1 MTSRFQTTVCFASAQ
16 VSPLCSTTAKIIA
29 LYHCILTL
37 MFLTTPDVIRASG
50 VLIYACLCVSLITIA
65 CVGYHSAQ
73 VTKVMM
79 MMMMMMIVII
89 TRKDVLTTSVNSRRP
104 SVHKLLVT
112 PLFGNG
118 FSR

>member
-1 MTSRFQTTVCFASAQ
+1 MTSRFQPTTVCFASAQ
-16 VSPLCSTTAKIIA
+16 VSPLCSITAKIIA

-37 MFLTTPDVIRASG
+37 MLLTTPDVIRASG

-79 MMMMMMIVII
+79 MMMMMIVII